1 MLIEA
6 ISTPRLVLFPLTVDQ
21 LAMYLEREAD
31 FYRQVCPASREILT
45 KPLKRAIG
53 MKLEKM
59 IPAPRQDLPWLT
71 YWLIKVPPDGFGAG
85 MIGFKGAPDECGE
98 VEIGYGIDS
107 AFRNQG
113 YTTEAVGG
121 MILWAFQDSRCN
133 RILAPDT
140 LRSNLASNRVLNKL
154 GMRVYEEKADS
165 LSWCLDRDQGSVA

>member
-6 ISTPRLVLFPLTVDQ
+6 ISTPRLILIPLTMDQ
-21 LAMYLEREAD
+21 LVMYLERETD
-31 FYRQVCPASREILT
+31 FYCLVCPASREILT
-45 KPLKRAIG
+45 HPLKRAIG

-59 IPAPRQDLPWLT
+59 AAASAQDLPWLT
-71 YWLIKVPPDGFGAG
+71 YWLIKVPSDGFGAG
-85 MIGFKGAPDECGE
+85 MVGFKGAPDERGE

-113 YTTEAVGG
+113 YTTEACQG
-121 MILWAFQDSRCN
+121 MIHWAFRDARCN

-165 LSWCLDRDQGSVA
+165 LSWCLDKDQGSAA